1 MAKRIKK
8 ERLSG
13 AIVQTVRIVSSD
25 IAMQFRISKSG
36 VLEMKRGKVAQSE
49 WRITKVKE
57 KNYQMEKEYH

>member
-13 AIVQTVRIVSSD
+13 AILQTVRIVSSD
-25 IAMQFRISKSG
+25 IAIQFRISKSG

-49 WRITKVKE
+49 
-57 KNYQMEKEYH
+57 